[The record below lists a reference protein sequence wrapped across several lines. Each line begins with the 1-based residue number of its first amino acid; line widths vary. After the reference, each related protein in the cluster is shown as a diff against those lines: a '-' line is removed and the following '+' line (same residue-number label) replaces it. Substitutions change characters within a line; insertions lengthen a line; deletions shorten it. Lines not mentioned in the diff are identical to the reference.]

1 MRGYD
6 IYIYEYS
13 LLNRKGDKMIELDLS
28 KIEDIEFDGIDT
40 NDYPDF
46 CDAFITS
53 ATYNGRD
60 LTEEELEWIGDDNS
74 DWVYDKLMEHLY

>member
-1 MRGYD
+1 MEID
-6 IYIYEYS
+6 
-13 LLNRKGDKMIELDLS
+13 LN

-46 CDAFITS
+46 CDAFIIS

-60 LTEEELEWIGDDNS
+60 LTEEELEWVGEDNR
-74 DWVYDKLMEHLY
+74 DWVYEKLMEHLF